1 MVRLICRI
9 FCTEDPVSMISE
21 AATAVHMVHIL
32 RVGEQGGV
40 RKTPQNL
47 TVNMVN
53 WNLLAPK
60 RLWGVPGFDLMIGS
74 FCAGGFAAIYDP
86 AKINVES
93 IAVQHSQV
101 NKTVLNEARRAAEW
115 IIKGWNI

>member
-1 MVRLICRI
+1 
-9 FCTEDPVSMISE
+9 MISE
-21 AATAVHMVHIL
+21 AATAGHFIQIL
-32 RVGEQGGV
+32 RVGKKGGP
-40 RKTPQNL
+40 RKTLQDL
-47 TVNMVN
+47 TVKMVGIK
-53 WNLLAPK
+53 LLAPK
-60 RLWGVPGFDLMIGS
+60 RLWGTPKFDLMIKS
-74 FCAGGFAAIYDP
+74 FCAGGFAANYDP